1 MITKEI
7 KCLAEALLQEG
18 LENEKIPSDVMELIE
33 QLREEI
39 FTEWNREMGEPEPIE
54 ENDLSEK
61 ETDFSK
67 NVEQD
72 WSELEE
78 NFKEWSKCCEP
89 IMFESEPVY
98 DVADLV
104 LLDTYVLGQK
114 DMAKTVHKEIQS
126 LIYDRFK
133 PLDEADDS

>member
-7 KCLAEALLQEG
+7 KSLAEALLQEG

-33 QLREEI
+33 RLREEI
-39 FTEWNREMGEPEPIE
+39 FTEYNRERDCEAVKTEPEM
-54 ENDLSEK
+54 

-67 NVEQD
+67 KVDKD
-72 WSELEE
+72 WSELED
-78 NFKEWSKCCEP
+78 NFKEWVKCCEP

-114 DMAKTVHKEIQS
+114 DMATTVHKEIQA
-126 LIYDRFK
+126 LIYDRFR
-133 PLDEADDS
+133 PLDETDDS

>member
-7 KCLAEALLQEG
+7 KSLAEELLQES
-18 LENEKIPSDVMELIE
+18 LENEKITSDVMELIE
-33 QLREEI
+33 RLREEI
-39 FTEWNREMGEPEPIE
+39 FTEYNRERDCEAEKTVPEM
-54 ENDLSEK
+54 

-67 NVEQD
+67 KVDED
-72 WSELEE
+72 WSELEDK
-78 NFKEWSKCCEP
+78 FKEWSKCYEP

-114 DMAKTVHKEIQS
+114 DMAKTVHKEIQA
-126 LIYDRFK
+126 LIYDRFR
-133 PLDEADDS
+133 PLDETDDS